1 MKPRDRQWLA
11 AAVVAICVLAALTAW
26 LSYLNARSNPHYQQ
40 VAPGEQAVPQRDGGM
55 PIRLSSL
62 TITQQLVTDRE
73 VNAAPANALWVIAV
87 IDYVPPPDG
96 ASCSLALLA
105 VDGRRWT
112 SRSSLDF
119 EGSRPLE
126 SGCLAKPGEGA
137 PRAELI
143 YLIPES
149 AAGSLAGLVQDTY
162 ADRGTEPTLV
172 LTPPG

>member
-1 MKPRDRQWLA
+1 MKPRNRQWLV
-11 AAVVAICVLAALTAW
+11 AAVTFVCVLAVITAW
-26 LSYLNARSNPHYQQ
+26 LGYLHARSNPHYQQ
-40 VAPGEQAVPQRDGGM
+40 VAPGEPAVPQRDGGM
-55 PIRLSSL
+55 PIRLISL
-62 TITQQLVTDRE
+62 TITQQLVTDRQ
-73 VNAAPANALWVIAV
+73 VNAAPANALWVLAV

-96 ASCSLALLA
+96 ASCALALLA
-105 VDGRRWT
+105 VDGRRWI
-112 SRSSLDF
+112 SRSYQDY

-126 SGCLAKPGEGA
+126 SGCLAKPGEGT

-162 ADRGTEPTLV
+162 AYRGTDPTLV